1 MKFELYPSKDGF
13 RWRLVAKNGKIVA
26 DSDEA
31 YVSMGNARRAAKA
44 VRKDMGSADIVEVKG
59 ERHE

>member
-26 DSDEA
+26 DSGEA
-31 YVSMGNARRAAKA
+31 YVSAGNARRAAKM
-44 VRKDMGSADIVEVKG
+44 VRKEIGSADIVEVKG
-59 ERHE
+59 HE